1 MTSYTDAL
9 HAFHTIFLFHEGRL
23 CDKHKQCLRTEGYNT
38 EGLNIMQINLYCK
51 SPDRWGLNTLKGF
64 DIYN

>member
-51 SPDRWGLNTLKGF
+51 SPDR
-64 DIYN
+64 